1 MDEIEQ
7 KGEGYYANDNK
18 INSILYADDAIILN
32 DNMQNVRKNLKML
45 KEYDLRSGFEINT
58 EKSKMIVFDKK
69 RENLKNI

>member
-7 KGEGYYANDNK
+7 KGEGYYANGIR
-18 INSILYADDAIILN
+18 INSILYAGDAIILN
-32 DNMQNVRKNLKML
+32 DNMQNVRKNWKML

-69 RENLKNI
+69 EKI